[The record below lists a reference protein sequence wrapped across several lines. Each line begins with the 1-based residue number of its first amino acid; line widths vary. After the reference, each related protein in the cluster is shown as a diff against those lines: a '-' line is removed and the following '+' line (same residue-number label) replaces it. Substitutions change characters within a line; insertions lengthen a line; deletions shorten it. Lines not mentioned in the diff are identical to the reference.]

1 MTAWTGSSVCDH
13 ELVTAGLAST
23 SAATRC
29 RCSVAERNHKER
41 LDIALVTRGLVVSR
55 ARAKDIIQRGEVT
68 VDGKLATRGS
78 MMVTSQTPIVLA
90 AGAGAYVSRGALKLR
105 PALKQFALSPAG
117 RIALDVGASTG
128 GFTEVLLAGGAEK
141 VYAVDNGRDQ
151 LHPTLAA
158 DPRVI
163 SLEETDAR
171 RLSRDLV
178 PDPIM
183 AIVADVSFIS
193 LRKALPA
200 ALALA
205 APGCWLVSLI
215 KPQFEAERAWIPK
228 DGVITDPDVHAD
240 VVDDVGAWFAS
251 RPGWSVIGVTES
263 PLKGGDGNTEFLLG
277 ARYDG

>member
-1 MTAWTGSSVCDH
+1 MW
-13 ELVTAGLAST
+13 
-23 SAATRC
+23 ATR
-29 RCSVAERNHKER
+29 RDMVERTNKER

-68 VDGKLATRGS
+68 VAGKLATRGS
-78 MMVTSQTPIVLA
+78 MLVAPETPIELA
-90 AGAGAYVSRGALKLR
+90 EGAGAYVSRGALKLR
-105 PALKQFALSPAG
+105 PALERFQLSPAG

-128 GFTEVLLAGGAEK
+128 GFTEVLLAGGAVK

-151 LHPTLAA
+151 LHPTLQSDA
-158 DPRVI
+158 RVI

-178 PDPIM
+178 PDPVT

-200 ALALA
+200 ALSLA
-205 APGCWLVSLI
+205 APGCWLVALI

-228 DGVITDPDVHAD
+228 DGVITDADVHDD
-240 VVDDVGAWFAS
+240 VVDEVREWFAS
-251 RPGWSVIGVTES
+251 RPGWTVIGVMES